1 MPIRNETITI
11 TTGAKSGGSFDNK
24 GRWTPGADDTPVE
37 VLANVQPLNGKEI
50 LQLSEGDRTRQTLK
64 IYSDDALPANTII
77 TRNIDGLNYEVLKR
91 DHWIFQN
98 IPHYKAI
105 VALLDNQ

>member
-11 TTGAKSGGSFDNK
+11 VTGAKSGGSYDND
-24 GRWTPGADDTPVE
+24 GLWSPGATTSIE

-50 LQLSEGDRTRQTLK
+50 LQLSEGDRTKQTLK
-64 IYSDDALPANTII
+64 IYSDSAIPANAIV
-77 TRNIDGLNYEVLKR
+77 TRNYDGLKYEVLKR

-98 IPHYKAI
+98 IPHYKAV
-105 VALLDNQ
+105 VALVDSQ

>member
-1 MPIRNETITI
+1 MPIRNEIITI
-11 TTGAKSGGSFDNK
+11 VTGAKSEGSFGDK
-24 GRWTPGADDTPVE
+24 GRWSEGSTISVE

-64 IYSDDALPANTII
+64 IYSDDQIPANARV
-77 TRNIDGLNYEVLKR
+77 TRNIDGLKYEVLKR
-91 DHWIFQN
+91 DHWRFQN

-105 VALLDNQ
+105 VALVNNQ